1 MRLTL
6 PPTESDIASPCE
18 MAARGEYA
26 SHAKVDSA
34 IVRKKGDRAGLTLTA
49 AVSPQL
55 DPLRFHHWPQVS
67 FSGGSVWSTGF
78 LAGTRRFGG
87 GGWAER
93 TEDGRWDEA
102 VERLGDGGVSIVHR
116 QGLPDQLSI
125 GLREAVVGS
134 DLP

>member
-1 MRLTL
+1 MYCCMGAFPKR
-6 PPTESDIASPCE
+6 PQDRRE
-18 MAARGEYA
+18 
-26 SHAKVDSA
+26 
-34 IVRKKGDRAGLTLTA
+34 RAGLTLTA